1 MKNKQTNKP
10 SNSWLCSPDCAREPR
25 GPGQAL
31 GFCTDLNCPC
41 PGPEGSAPLS
51 QRVTDLA
58 PFTEETGSACLA
70 KLRVTSGIICGVW
83 HLLGRLS
90 GRWKEGGPQGPR
102 AVCGA
107 ALRAPG
113 RPGNEGGAQTPPSGP
128 SPSGRRGG
136 PGACGGAAAPNGPSR
151 ATGSEG
157 VGVHPAEGQPR
168 WASLWARGRAPAHA
182 CARTH
187 AHVAARTHART
198 RTHTCKMQAH
208 AYTRT
213 QTHMDTHTD
222 EHTLT
227 PGAQAAASAYG
238 MRTHIHRH
246 APETH
251 TQTRTRD
258 GPSGLP
264 QAGLEEPREGG
275 LGGRPRP
282 NPGL

>member
-187 AHVAARTHART
+187 AHVPARTHAHART
-198 RTHTCKMQAH
+198 CRRAQDPNKQSESAPVPFNG
-208 AYTRT
+208 TRFSLA
-213 QTHMDTHTD
+213 QR
-222 EHTLT
+222 
-227 PGAQAAASAYG
+227 PGAEMDQW
-238 MRTHIHRH
+238 
-246 APETH
+246 PWPPWL
-251 TQTRTRD
+251 
-258 GPSGLP
+258 GPQELS
-264 QAGLEEPREGG
+264 QAGQGCF
-275 LGGRPRP
+275 
-282 NPGL
+282 